1 MSQFITAKEYTPNYF
16 VRFILNIMGMQNDK
30 LYWRVVSYGNGNEI
44 LEYSQYRSFSIKK

>member
-1 MSQFITAKEYTPNYF
+1 
-16 VRFILNIMGMQNDK
+16 MGMQNEK